1 MRMEEGSFPD
11 NILNGKFHN
20 TLSVGKPRTRWADVV
35 RRDTVQI
42 LGIRGLRR
50 GGAF

>member
-1 MRMEEGSFPD
+1 MEEERFAN
-11 NILNGKFHN
+11 NIFNGKFHK
-20 TLSVGKPRTRWADVV
+20 TLSVGKPRTRWADIV

-42 LGIRGLRR
+42 LGIRSLRT